1 MNTHGKLLSLLQR
14 HGYASENLLFPPFKK
29 KKVQGRRGNLQ
40 VAEME
45 REPKGPDT
53 ARPMEVAGCVSGT
66 GVPKMPRKRDVRS

>member
-1 MNTHGKLLSLLQR
+1 MLSLLQR
-14 HGYASENLLFPPFKK
+14 HGYASENLLFPPLKKK

-53 ARPMEVAGCVSGT
+53 ARPMEVVGCLSGID
-66 GVPKMPRKRDVRS
+66 VPKMPGKRDVRS

>member
-1 MNTHGKLLSLLQR
+1 MDMPVETFSSPRL
-14 HGYASENLLFPPFKK
+14 KK

>member
-1 MNTHGKLLSLLQR
+1 
-14 HGYASENLLFPPFKK
+14 
-29 KKVQGRRGNLQ
+29 
-40 VAEME
+40 ME